1 MILLDSITLSSV
13 SIIVKLFDIQ
23 VLLIG
28 NVACGTRVQTTRIVG
43 GTIAKP
49 GAWPWQV
56 TMDYK
61 KHNEKP
67 HLCGGSIVSPQ
78 WVVSAAHCFAS
89 GVNPQEYRI
98 VAGEGTSQ

>member
-23 VLLIG
+23 FLLIG
-28 NVACGTRVQTTRIVG
+28 NVACGTRVQTARIVG

-56 TMDYK
+56 TMDYICVEAQLLV
-61 KHNEKP
+61 HSGLLQRLTVL
-67 HLCGGSIVSPQ
+67 HLELILR
-78 WVVSAAHCFAS
+78 
-89 GVNPQEYRI
+89 NTRL
-98 VAGEGTSQ
+98 

>member
-23 VLLIG
+23 FLLIG
-28 NVACGTRVQTTRIVG
+28 NVACGTRVQTARIVG

-61 KHNEKP
+61 KHNEKTSFVWR
-67 HLCGGSIVSPQ
+67 LNCESTVGCFSGSLFCIWS
-78 WVVSAAHCFAS
+78 
-89 GVNPQEYRI
+89 
-98 VAGEGTSQ
+98 